1 MSGFADQMIVRFLED
16 TFTLNFLGTRIG
28 ATALFNTS
36 YDPTDFTLNDVKVS
50 QVVRREFEAPTFE
63 SIRTTGSNERI
74 TPQPSERIRTERS
87 IKNYGRLVWA
97 EVAIEAILGAVVQ
110 STVLAPDSIQ
120 TKDLLS
126 DLGGATTLPQLKT
139 KLLARY
145 ASSQVDEIFK
155 RLRITTIEEFK
166 ERMNLLVKFL
176 YKEPPAFD
184 ANDPANAKDFPVS
197 VCVKFQADLNLS
209 DALQNAK
216 LCRSVRERERDFD
229 PAVNGADVKTPFV
242 FITVFPD
249 TVAVD
254 NAIPGLTAAQIR
266 TSVQSLF
273 AAEGMLAHFFVP

>member
-1 MSGFADQMIVRFLED
+1 MSGFADQMMVRFLD
-16 TFTLNFLGTRIG
+16 DAFTSDFLRTRIG
-28 ATALFNTS
+28 AAAIFNTA
-36 YDPTDFTLNDVKVS
+36 YDPTDFTLNSVKVS

-74 TPQPSERIRTERS
+74 TPQPPERIQMERS

-97 EVAIEAILGAVVQ
+97 EIAIEAILGAIVQ

-120 TKDLLS
+120 AKDLLT
-126 DLGGATTLPQLKT
+126 DLGGATTLPQLRI

-145 ASSQVDEIFK
+145 AQSQVDEIFK

-166 ERMNLLVKFL
+166 ERTNLLVKFL

-184 ANDPANAKDFPVS
+184 PNDPANAKDFPVS

-216 LCRSVRERERDFD
+216 LCRSVRARERDFD
-229 PAVNGADVKTPFV
+229 PVVNGAEVKTAFV

-249 TVAVD
+249 AVAVD
-254 NAIPGLTAAQIR
+254 NAIAGLTAAQIK
-266 TSVQSLF
+266 TSVQNLF